1 MVFWNDAK
9 LWRINNVFFSP
20 DHSHFQI
27 SFWTVSDNVY
37 SSHSYDSPK
46 KDKKKLNKVQ
56 EKKPT
61 IKEEDLTS
69 EGMHHNIL
77 WYLNLDIHS
86 DWP

>member
-1 MVFWNDAK
+1 MMLNFDA
-9 LWRINNVFFSP
+9 LTLFS
-20 DHSHFQI
+20 SVLIIQI
-27 SFWTVSDNVY
+27 SFWIVSDNVY